1 MTEIAEQYR
10 YKVRNQNG
18 ELFKGKV
25 EADDQRAAIK
35 KLRDRDYYPISVE
48 EVKER
53 QELSDILERFKSVDT
68 YDLVLFSRQ
77 FATMIDSGLSMVR
90 TLKILGEQT
99 ENPKLQKA
107 IVSIREKVESG
118 TSLSRAMEE
127 EDVFPKLFVS
137 MVRAGE
143 SGGVLAR
150 VLKEMARHYERENEL
165 KQEVKSAM
173 TYPVIVILLSVVVL
187 IVLIAV
193 ILPGFTDMFADLG
206 AELPAATR
214 FLMWLGDSMRA
225 YWYTLPIGVLAAVF
239 GFKYYYD
246 TDEGER
252 RIDFLLLKIPM
263 FGDLIRKTSVSRF
276 SQTMS
281 VLIASGVSILE
292 SFELTAEIVENRV
305 VSDAIKESR
314 RSISEGESIAAPL
327 ERADIFPPMVL
338 QMIRVG
344 EETGT
349 IDEMLAKVAS
359 FYEDE
364 VKHKL
369 DAIVS
374 MIEPITIAFLGIVV
388 GLILFSVMGPMFDM
402 IGHV

>member
-1 MTEIAEQYR
+1 
-10 YKVRNQNG
+10 
-18 ELFKGKV
+18 
-25 EADDQRAAIK
+25 
-35 KLRDRDYYPISVE
+35 
-48 EVKER
+48 
-53 QELSDILERFKSVDT
+53 
-68 YDLVLFSRQ
+68 
-77 FATMIDSGLSMVR
+77 MIDSGLSMVR

-99 ENPKLQKA
+99 ENPKLEKA
-107 IVSIREKVESG
+107 ILSIREKVESG
-118 TSLSRAMEE
+118 TSLSQAMEE
-127 EDVFPKLFVS
+127 EDIFPKLFVS

-150 VLKEMARHYERENEL
+150 VLTEMARHYERENEL

-225 YWYTLPIGVLAAVF
+225 YWYVLPIGLLAAVF

-252 RIDFLLLKIPM
+252 RIDFLLLKVPM

-314 RSISEGESIAAPL
+314 KSISEGESIAAPL